1 MVRAAILL
9 LALVAAPAVLASNE
23 QGSGVQKVLA
33 MLQDMSAKAK
43 QEKKDEE
50 VAFAKFSVWCKEGA
64 DDLAAQIVKEGEEIE
79 LLTANIAK
87 LESDVSTLSDEI
99 AKAQALVVKSE
110 DDLKAQKAQ
119 REKDHKDFLVQ
130 LEDYTESISG
140 LEQAIVEE
148 QKANKDV
155 AGSAAASL
163 LQIDQKRLPQQAKS
177 LVSAFK
183 DMMADDP
190 EFLQSA
196 APEAKAFEATGE
208 SAMIETM
215 TKLDED
221 FIEKKGQIEKEEMNS
236 VHAYNMVVMDLTD
249 TIENTNKEI
258 QSKVELK
265 EAKQTK
271 AGEDKK
277 QLASTIST
285 KKEDESTLS
294 NMDTECKEKTLSF
307 DEKNQLRA
315 EEIEALNKAI
325 EILSADDVSGNAA
338 KHLALLQATSFA
350 QMRGTNSGTDYLS
363 AEGIHRRLREFLAKE
378 GKRLKSQRLS
388 LLADKLLANPFGK
401 VKKLIDDMIT
411 RLLEEANEDASHEGF
426 CDKEMGESKITRN
439 KLNEEI
445 DALQAAVE
453 DGKATI
459 MTLTNE
465 IADLE
470 KEMSDLSAAMTEAT
484 SMRTAEKKKNAAT
497 IKDAQAAQN
506 AVTAAT
512 AVLKDFYTKAAKA
525 TGFIQTAADQT
536 RPKMGTDEWKALAN
550 PNFKGTVDSGHK
562 AGMQTFG
569 KKFTGQQDSA
579 SGVLAMLEVIASDFE
594 NLISDTEA
602 AESAGKTGFDNFMT
616 ESKKA
621 VKMKNKKIELDG
633 SDKTDAEAKLRE
645 DVADLKNTQ
654 DELLAAERY
663 YDKLVPQ
670 CIDKG
675 MTFEER
681 TAARE
686 AEIASLK
693 EALEI
698 LGSQGSIETSA

>member
-1 MVRAAILL
+1 MKLAVIGCFALL
-9 LALVAAPAVLASNE
+9 LASGSDAAGVTP
-23 QGSGVQKVLA
+23 VQKVIQMMTAMKDKSLA
-33 MLQDMSAKAK
+33 EK
-43 QEKKDEE
+43 QADEI
-50 VAFAKFSVWCKEGA
+50 AFAKEKMFCEMTSEEKQTAIA
-64 DDLAAQIVKEGEEIE
+64 DANEQIKV
-79 LLTANIAK
+79 LTADIEGYTAEAARLAKEIKKHEEDIAVWTGDTK
-87 LESDVSTLSDEI
+87 AAKGVRALEKSTYD
-99 AKAQALVVKSE
+99 KT
-110 DDLKAQKAQ
+110 
-119 REKDHKDFLVQ
+119 HK
-130 LEDYTESISG
+130 DYTESIDALERAIDTIKKGAKDKAQLVQIAGLPEQAKHLMVSFLQ
-140 LEQAIVEE
+140 LEQ
-148 QKANKDV
+148 
-155 AGSAAASL
+155 
-163 LQIDQKRLPQQAKS
+163 
-177 LVSAFK
+177 
-183 DMMADDP
+183 DP
-190 EFLQSA
+190 LDTQP
-196 APEAKAFEATGE
+196 PEADAFQSSSGPII
-208 SAMIETM
+208 AMLNKM
-215 TKLDED
+215 LDGFVE
-221 FIEKKGQIEKEEMNS
+221 QRTTLEKEEMNS